1 MTSILKVDQ
10 IQLANGNPASLDDLS
25 ITGGGK
31 ILQVQNTTF
40 GTSTNY
46 AGVSQSYTLCA
57 GSDCPIT
64 STAPNSK
71 FLVLLAA
78 DMYGTLLNG
87 SNISAGVRLG
97 SGSYSRIRTGN
108 DAWAA
113 YGNGY
118 GGTNSFHITKQD
130 LYTPNYAAGT
140 SLSFCMYLGNWS
152 NTTTQNQV
160 NYSGYGI
167 LSSVTVFEIAP

>member
-10 IQLANGNPASLDDLS
+10 IQLANGNTADLDALG

-40 GTSTNY
+40 GTTTNY
-46 AGVSQSYTLCA
+46 VGTQSYTTCA

-64 STAPNSK
+64 STKDNSK
-71 FLVLLAA
+71 FLILLAA
-78 DMYGTLLNG
+78 DMYGTVING

-113 YGNGY
+113 FGNGY
-118 GGTNSFHITKQD
+118 SGTSSFHITKQD
-130 LYTPNYAAGT
+130 LYAPNYTAGT
-140 SLSFCMYLGNWS
+140 SLSFCMYLGCWNTSTTS
-152 NTTTQNQV
+152 NYV
-160 NYSGYGI
+160 NYAGYGI

>member
-10 IQLANGNPASLDDLS
+10 IQLANGNTATLDNLG

-40 GTSTNY
+40 GTQTNY
-46 AGVSQSYTLCA
+46 VGTQSYTPCA

-64 STAPNSK
+64 STATNSK
-71 FLVLLAA
+71 FLILLTA
-78 DMYGTLLNG
+78 DMYCTVAQG
-87 SNISAGVRLG
+87 SNLSAGVKVG
-97 SGSYSRIRTGN
+97 TGSYSRIRTGN

-113 YGNGY
+113 FGNGF
-118 GGTNSFHITKQD
+118 GGSSSFHITKQD
-130 LYTPNYAAGT
+130 LYAPNYAAGT
-140 SLSFCMYLGNWS
+140 SLSFNMYLGCW
-152 NTTTQNQV
+152 NTTMTSNYV